1 MKYEGS
7 ISINATKDQI
17 LKLLDNPDQVAQCFP
32 GIKSFSKEGEEYKVV
47 GVTGIGFI
55 KGEYRANVR
64 FEKIDDNKRKIIAKG
79 TGMNSTV
86 DIDAIAEA
94 LDGKINYSADVKVAG
109 VLASVGARL
118 MGSAVEK
125 IINDLFNCI
134 KERVIK

>member
-7 ISINATKDQI
+7 ISLNATNDQI

-32 GIKSFSKEGEEYKVV
+32 GIKSFTKEGEEYKVV

-55 KGEYRANVR
+55 KGEYKANVR
-64 FEKIDDNKRKIIAKG
+64 FEKIDENKRKIIAKG
-79 TGMNSTV
+79 TGMNSNV

-118 MGSAVEK
+118 MGSALEK

>member
-79 TGMNSTV
+79 TGMNSNV

>member
-7 ISINATKDQI
+7 ISLNASKDQI

-32 GIKSFSKEGEEYKVV
+32 GIKSFTKEGEEYKVV

-64 FEKIDDNKRKIIAKG
+64 FEKIDENKRKIIAKG
-79 TGMNSTV
+79 TGMNSNV

-118 MGSAVEK
+118 MGSAIEK

>member
-1 MKYEGS
+1 M
-7 ISINATKDQI
+7 
-17 LKLLDNPDQVAQCFP
+17 AQCFP
-32 GIKSFSKEGEEYKVV
+32 GIKSFTKEGEEYKVV

-55 KGEYRANVR
+55 KGEYKANVR
-64 FEKIDDNKRKIIAKG
+64 FEKIDENKRKIIAKG
-79 TGMNSTV
+79 TGMNSNV

-118 MGSAVEK
+118 MGSALEK

>member
-7 ISINATKDQI
+7 ISINSSKEQI
-17 LKLLDNPDQVAQCFP
+17 LKLLDNPEQVSQCFP
-32 GIKSFSKEGEEYKVV
+32 GLKSFNKEGNEYRVV

-55 KGEYRANVR
+55 KGEYRANVK
-64 FEKIDDNKRKIIAKG
+64 FEKVDENKRRILAKG
-79 TGMNSTV
+79 SGMNSNV
-86 DIDAIAEA
+86 DIDATVEA
-94 LDGKINYSADVKVAG
+94 LDGKINYSAEVKVAG

-134 KERVIK
+134 KEKVIK

>member
-7 ISINATKDQI
+7 ISLNATKDQI

-32 GIKSFSKEGEEYKVV
+32 GIKSFTKEGEEYKVV

-55 KGEYRANVR
+55 KGEYKANVR
-64 FEKIDDNKRKIIAKG
+64 FEKIDENKRKIIAKG
-79 TGMNSTV
+79 TGMNSNV

-118 MGSAVEK
+118 MGSALEK